1 MEFLVDLG
9 LINYSQKTDT
19 KCVFTLERNMNKLFE
34 SNKKVTAIPDEPD
47 ALIQF
52 HDHHYF
58 SYQEINLTQNCAI
71 YFDGILSS
79 ETALKMGLINSP
91 YQQLFEVNTGIQAI
105 TVLFEGAQRQLEWIK
120 ISLIYYKS
128 YQHQT
133 IYDIYDV
140 ELASKFIQS
149 VKFENTSSTYSLT
162 GKLEYNQKNEDDKD
176 WLFKMFIAYNCDG
189 FSTAPLTQHK
199 SNKIYKEIT
208 QQDKFATDNT
218 DERLY
223 IDMRRSQRYTEELEK
238 LTRDDSGV
246 TLTVNLS

>member
-9 LINYSQKTDT
+9 LINFSQKTDT

-58 SYQEINLTQNCAI
+58 SYLEINLTQNCAI
-71 YFDGILSS
+71 YFDGILRS
-79 ETALKMGLINSP
+79 ETALKIGLINSP

-105 TVLFEGAQRQLEWIK
+105 YVLFEGAQRQLEWIE
-120 ISLIYYKS
+120 ISLVYYKS
-128 YQHQT
+128 CQHQK

-149 VKFENTSSTYSLT
+149 VKFENTSSTHSLT
-162 GKLEYNQKNEDDKD
+162 GKLEYNQKNEDDKG
-176 WLFKMFIAYNCDG
+176 WLYKMFIAYNCDS
-189 FSTAPLTQHK
+189 FSTARLSQHK

-208 QQDKFATDNT
+208 QQDEFATDNT

-223 IDMRRSQRYTEELEK
+223 IDMRRSQQYTEKLEK

>member
-34 SNKKVTAIPDEPD
+34 SNEKVTAIPDEPD

-105 TVLFEGAQRQLEWIK
+105 TVLFEGAQRQLKWIK

-176 WLFKMFIAYNCDG
+176 WLYKMFIAYNCHG

>member
-1 MEFLVDLG
+1 
-9 LINYSQKTDT
+9 
-19 KCVFTLERNMNKLFE
+19 MNKLFE
-34 SNKKVTAIPDEPD
+34 SNKKVTAIPDEPG

-58 SYQEINLTQNCAI
+58 SYQEINSTQNCAI

-176 WLFKMFIAYNCDG
+176 WLYKMFIAYNCDG